1 MENRVRIPGKPASE
15 SERAAQLRAELDA
28 LKRELRKTKWAFKR
42 SVIADEMRN
51 VAAQLADL
59 DEFI

>member
-1 MENRVRIPGKPASE
+1 MENRIGIPGEPASKP
-15 SERAAQLRAELDA
+15 EREAQLRAELDA
-28 LKRELRKTKWAFKR
+28 LKRELRQTRGTFKR

>member
-1 MENRVRIPGKPASE
+1 MENRGGISGEPASE

-28 LKRELRKTKWAFKR
+28 LKRELRKTKGAFKR